1 MLDPSADEI
10 RDWGNSVIQLMTDY
24 LRSLRDRGVYRH
36 MFSRRIR
43 DRLDATLPTKGTD
56 FDGLLRVFR
65 EDIIPFSRQN
75 AHPRMFGYVQSP
87 GTPIAAFAD
96 LLASTLNANL
106 TVWRSAPAPVEVER
120 LTIDWIRQ
128 ILGFNAEAGGLFVSG
143 GSMANLA
150 ALAAA
155 RQTKDRSSGRLRIY
169 ASSETH
175 FSIVKAAA
183 LLGIGRENVCHIAVD
198 ERFRIRMDDL
208 VVKITADLEAGCVPL
223 CVVVNAGTVNTGA
236 VDPLA
241 EIREIANRFQL
252 WMHVDGSYGAFAVLA
267 ESARKLFE
275 GMEQADSIALD
286 PHKWLYLPVDV
297 GCVIYHDPEIARAAF
312 AHEAEYTR
320 MFGEEA
326 DEAFVCWDYGPELS
340 RRFRALK
347 VWMLLK
353 GVGLDSLSAA
363 IESNLACAR
372 YLESMVRASD
382 DFEMAAPVELSIFCF
397 RHVPARLRNKSP
409 KAIDAFN
416 ERLLVALQ
424 RDGSSYL
431 SNATLGDR
439 FALRGCV
446 LNYRTTL
453 RDMEILLDDLRRVAK
468 SFLSST

>member
-10 RDWGNSVIQLMTDY
+10 RAWGDSVIQLMSDY

-43 DRLDATLPTKGTD
+43 NRLDAALPIKGTD
-56 FDGLLRVFR
+56 FDGLLKVFR

-87 GTPIAAFAD
+87 GTPLAAFAD

-106 TVWRSAPAPVEVER
+106 TVWRSAPAPVELER

-128 ILGFNAEAGGLFVSG
+128 ILGFNAEADGLFVSG
-143 GSMANLA
+143 GSMANFA
-150 ALAAA
+150 AIAAA
-155 RQTKDRSSGRLRIY
+155 RQAKADSSGRLRIY

-175 FSIVKAAA
+175 FSIAKAAA
-183 LLGIGRENVCHIAVD
+183 LLGIGRENMLQVAVD
-198 ERFRIRMDDL
+198 ECFRIRVDDL
-208 VVKITADLEAGCVPL
+208 VAKIAADLEAGYIPF
-223 CVVVNAGTVNTGA
+223 CVVANAGTVNTGA

-241 EIREIANRFQL
+241 EIRDVADRFQL

-297 GCVIYHDPEIARAAF
+297 GCVIYRSPEVARATF

-353 GVGLDSLSAA
+353 GVGLDRLSEA

-372 YLESMVRASD
+372 HLESMVQASD
-382 DFEMAAPVELSIFCF
+382 DFA
-397 RHVPARLRNKSP
+397 
-409 KAIDAFN
+409 
-416 ERLLVALQ
+416 
-424 RDGSSYL
+424 
-431 SNATLGDR
+431 
-439 FALRGCV
+439 
-446 LNYRTTL
+446 
-453 RDMEILLDDLRRVAK
+453 
-468 SFLSST
+468 